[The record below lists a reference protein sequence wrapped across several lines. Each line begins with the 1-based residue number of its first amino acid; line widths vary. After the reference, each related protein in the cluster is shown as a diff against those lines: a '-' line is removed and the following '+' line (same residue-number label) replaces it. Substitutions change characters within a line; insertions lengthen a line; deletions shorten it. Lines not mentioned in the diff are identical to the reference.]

1 MVEKTVIRGVN
12 AAALTNAMDGEAE
25 GDAGTKVVDVPTGK
39 KFYLTAI
46 YGIAGVAGKVIIFDS
61 ANGYAASEAA
71 VSALT
76 KLRLYLS
83 TNGDGV
89 TDICL
94 GPFSNDV
101 YVASDKTA
109 TLAHIGDL
117 TVCGYLE

>member
-1 MVEKTVIRGVN
+1 MVEKTMISGVN
-12 AAALTNAMDGEAE
+12 AAALTNAMDGEAV

-46 YGIAGVAGKVIIFDS
+46 YGISGVAGKVIIFDS
-61 ANGYAASEAA
+61 ATGYGANEAA

-83 TNGDGV
+83 TNGDGA
-89 TDICL
+89 TELCI

-101 YVASDKTA
+101 FVASDKTA

-117 TVCGYLE
+117 MISGYLE